1 MDHCEKWRRKRSFHD
16 SCRRSSWSL
25 GESVW
30 KGARHLTHRTAM
42 NSSRAVVSWNT
53 KSKLTQPGQLD
64 IYNNRD
70 SPVRCP
76 SSERRPAS

>member
-1 MDHCEKWRRKRSFHD
+1 MDHCEKWRRKRSFQD

-42 NSSRAVVSWNT
+42 NSSRAVVSCNG
-53 KSKLTQPGQLD
+53 KSKVTQPYDG
-64 IYNNRD
+64 
-70 SPVRCP
+70 
-76 SSERRPAS
+76 